1 MRVGL
6 DAHMVGSRETGNESY
21 VKGLVEGFES
31 TQDGL
36 ELVVYHVGRPW
47 TDPGPHVTFERLVS
61 GNPFVRL
68 GLELPARS
76 ASGVDLLHMSYAS
89 PLWTRVPV
97 VVTVHDVCYAS
108 NPEWFSARD
117 LRVLGTVVPRAIRK
131 AARVITDS
139 EAARRDIVHHYP
151 MAEEKIAV
159 VYVGPGAA
167 AQPIARNAA
176 AAELTALGI
185 DLRRPYILVVGNLQ
199 PRKNLVRLVE
209 AFSRLVRGGL
219 EASLVV
225 VGPSHYRAS
234 DAFGAAAAL
243 GDRVHFTGYV
253 SDRQLAACYELATV
267 FVFPSLYEGFGMP
280 ALEAMSHGVPCLCS
294 NAGALPEICGE
305 AALYFDPTSVDAIA
319 EGLQRMLA
327 DAQLRARL
335 GSAARGWARR
345 FSWTRAA
352 EETIAVYRQALS

>member
-1 MRVGL
+1 
-6 DAHMVGSRETGNESY
+6 MVGSRETGNESY
-21 VKGLVEGFES
+21 VKGLIAGFES
-31 TQDGL
+31 THDGL
-36 ELVVYHVGRPW
+36 ELVVYHQGRPW
-47 TDPGPHVTFERLVS
+47 TEPGPHMRFERLRS

-76 ASGVDLLHMSYAS
+76 ASGLDLLHVSYAS

-117 LRVLGTVVPRAIRK
+117 LRVLGTMVPRAIRK

-139 EAARRDIVHHYP
+139 DAARRDIVHHYP
-151 MAEEKIAV
+151 VAEEKIAV
-159 VYVGPGAA
+159 VHVGPGAA
-167 AQPIARNAA
+167 AQAITREDA
-176 AAELTALGI
+176 AAELAALGI
-185 DLRRPYILVVGNLQ
+185 NPGDPYVLVVGNLQ

-209 AFSRLVRGGL
+209 AFARLSRGGL
-219 EASLVV
+219 DASLVV

-234 DAFGAAAAL
+234 DAFAAASSL
-243 GDRVHFTGYV
+243 GGRVHFTGYV
-253 SDRQLAACYELATV
+253 SDRRLAACYELATV

-294 NAGALPEICGE
+294 NAGALPEVCGD

-319 EGLQRMLA
+319 EGLQRLLA
-327 DAQLRARL
+327 DAELRRRLSATARE
-335 GSAARGWARR
+335 WVRR
-345 FSWTRAA
+345 FSWNTAA
-352 EETIAVYRQALS
+352 EETIAVYRKALS